1 MENPARPNRTFTD
14 QPLNHSKLASFLGD
28 PAFPKIAFDSTRGGK
43 ILLCQDL
50 YKQYSRL
57 QFSKQQNRPDAIA
70 GLEKRLIE
78 TLNVRGGFGV
88 FDDPKHPG
96 LLRRSLLWHRAV
108 EECDSLEAINFTSRI
123 CPPTWSWM
131 MYKGAIEY
139 LGELPFDEIEWERH
153 DVLSPWENAEAKWHS
168 SDDTSSSLG
177 LSVHD
182 RNFTWGMPVSTEEAM
197 MVLDIPPRTG
207 GPDPSIKCVV
217 LGRLRGPPRQARDTR
232 HFVLFVA
239 ESKRRPARKTR
250 VLTRLGAGYLPG
262 SWIKLDE
269 PGPLAELQ

>member
-1 MENPARPNRTFTD
+1 M
-14 QPLNHSKLASFLGD
+14 GD
-28 PAFPKIAFDSTRGGK
+28 PAFPKIAFESTRGGK

-50 YKQYSRL
+50 YRQYSRL
-57 QFSKQQNRPDAIA
+57 RFSKQQDRPDAIA

-78 TLNVRGGFGV
+78 TLNVHGGFGI

-108 EECDSLEAINFTSRI
+108 DECASLEAISFAPRT

-131 MYKGAIEY
+131 MYKGGIEY
-139 LGELPFDEIEWERH
+139 CELPFDKVEWDD
-153 DVLSPWENAEAKWHS
+153 DVLSPWESAQAKWHS

-177 LSVHD
+177 LSVNA
-182 RNFTWGMPVSTEEAM
+182 RNFTWGITVSREEAM
-197 MVLDIPPRTG
+197 MVLDIPPQTD
-207 GPDPSIKCVV
+207 GPDPLMKCVV
-217 LGRLRGPPRQARDTR
+217 LGRLRGPPRKAHDTK
-232 HFVLFVA
+232 HFVLFA
-239 ESKRRPARKTR
+239 TDSKRRTAGRRR

-269 PGPLAELQ
+269 PGSLAELH